1 MNLLG
6 CTQRH
11 ARRELGR
18 LEQLL
23 GTLTNALFPL
33 GLELLRCHKDR
44 LLGWLTAIFITATT
58 IIIHQRSRDHDDVR
72 RDRHVAR
79 LDAPLLGQFGVELLV
94 EKLELRLL
102 LDSRLLL
109 ALEQLLGWQR
119 SLRTLE
125 SLGGLG
131 GDTGF
136 LFFRL
141 LLPRE

>member
-23 GTLTNALFPL
+23 GTLANALFPL
-33 GLELLRCHKDR
+33 GLELLRRHKDR
-44 LLGWLTAIFITATT
+44 LLSWLTTIFITTTT
-58 IIIHQRSRDHDDVR
+58 ITHQRSRRHDDIR
-72 RDRHVAR
+72 GDRYVAR
-79 LDAPLLGQFGVELLV
+79 LDAFLLGQFGVELLV

-109 ALEQLLGWQR
+109 ALEQLLGRQR
-119 SLRTLE
+119 SLRALE
-125 SLGGLG
+125 SLSGLG

-141 LLPRE
+141 LFPKE